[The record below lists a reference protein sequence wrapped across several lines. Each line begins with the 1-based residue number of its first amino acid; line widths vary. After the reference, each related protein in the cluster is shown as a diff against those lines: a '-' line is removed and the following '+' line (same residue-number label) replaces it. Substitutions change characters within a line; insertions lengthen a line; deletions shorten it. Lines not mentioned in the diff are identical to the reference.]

1 MKKLFF
7 LVFVL
12 VSALSWGQNNALF
25 DQGKEHYKN
34 GKFQEAINSW
44 EKVLD
49 NGKHSA
55 EVYFNLGNA
64 SYKLNKVAPS
74 IYYYEKALQLAP
86 ADKDI
91 KTNLKFA
98 ENARIDAV
106 EPLPKTIFKRWYEQ
120 LAGVLTYDGW
130 AIVAV
135 TGAVLFVLLFLSYW
149 FAGAETKKRLFFI
162 TSIIS
167 VLVLLVGLTMAYQT
181 YGDVLKDQ
189 PAIVFSESTEAK
201 SEPNMGSENAFVLHE
216 GTKVQ
221 ITAQED
227 SWVRVLL
234 ANGKDGW
241 IPASDV
247 KRL

>member
-1 MKKLFF
+1 ML
-7 LVFVL
+7 VL
-12 VSALSWGQNNALF
+12 VSVLGWGQNNALF
-25 DQGKEHYKN
+25 EQGKEHYKN
-34 GKFQEAINSW
+34 GKFTEAVNSW
-44 EKVLD
+44 EKVLS
-49 NGKHSA
+49 NGAHSA
-55 EVYFNLGNA
+55 PLYFNLGNA
-64 SYKLNKVAPS
+64 HYKLNHVAPS

-86 ADKDI
+86 ADAAI

-98 ENARIDAV
+98 ENARIDAI

-130 AIVAV
+130 AVTAV
-135 TGAVLFVLLFLSYW
+135 VGGILFVVLFLSYW
-149 FAGAETKKRLFFI
+149 FAAVERKKRLFFS
-162 TSIIS
+162 TSIVS
-167 VLVLLVGLTMAYQT
+167 VVVLFVGLVMAYQT

-221 ITAQED
+221 ITEEED
-227 SWVRVLL
+227 NWVHVLV

>member
-1 MKKLFF
+1 MKKLLFILLF
-7 LVFVL
+7 LF
-12 VSALSWGQNNALF
+12 SALSWGQNNALF
-25 DQGKEHYKN
+25 DQGTAHYKN
-34 GKFQEAINSW
+34 GKFQDAINSW
-44 EKVLD
+44 EKVLE

-55 EVYFNLGNA
+55 ALYFNLGNA

-86 ADKDI
+86 ADQNI

-98 ENARIDAV
+98 ENARIDAI

-130 AIVAV
+130 AITAV
-135 TGAVLFVLLFLSYW
+135 TGAILFGLLFLSYW
-149 FAGAETKKRLFFI
+149 FATAEGKKRLFFI
-162 TSIIS
+162 TSMIS
-167 VLVLLVGLTMAYQT
+167 VFVVIVGLVMAYQT

-189 PAIVFSESTEAK
+189 PAIVFSESIEVR
-201 SEPNMGSENAFVLHE
+201 SEPNMGSAGAFVLHE

-221 ITAQED
+221 ITETEE

-241 IPASDV
+241 IPASDL

>member
-1 MKKLFF
+1 MKKLLFI
-7 LVFVL
+7 LLLL
-12 VSALSWGQNNALF
+12 VSGLSWSQNNALF
-25 DQGKEHYKN
+25 NQGKEHYKN

-49 NGKHSA
+49 NGQHSA
-55 EVYFNLGNA
+55 DLYFNLGNA
-64 SYKLNKVAPS
+64 NYKLNKVAPS

-98 ENARIDAV
+98 ENARIDAI
-106 EPLPKTIFKRWYEQ
+106 EPLPKTVFKKWYEQ

-130 AIVAV
+130 AITSVI
-135 TGAVLFVLLFLSYW
+135 GAVLFVLLFLSYW
-149 FAGAETKKRLFFI
+149 FAAAEGKKRLFFI
-162 TSIIS
+162 TSLVS
-167 VLVLLVGLTMAYQT
+167 VLVLFVGLIMAYQT

-189 PAIVFSESTEAK
+189 PAIVFSESTDAK
-201 SEPNMGSENAFVLHE
+201 SEPSMGSESTFVLHE

-221 ITAQED
+221 IKAQED
-227 SWVRVLL
+227 SWVRVLV

-241 IPASDV
+241 IPASDI
-247 KRL
+247 KKL

>member
-1 MKKLFF
+1 MKKGLFI
-7 LVFVL
+7 LLVL
-12 VSALSWGQNNALF
+12 VSGLSWSQNNALF
-25 DQGKEHYKN
+25 NQGKEHYKN
-34 GKFQEAINSW
+34 GKFQEAIHSW

-55 EVYFNLGNA
+55 ELYFNLGNA
-64 SYKLNKVAPS
+64 NYKLNEVAPS

-98 ENARIDAV
+98 ENARIDAI

-130 AIVAV
+130 AVTAV
-135 TGAVLFVLLFLSYW
+135 MSAVLFVLLFLSYW
-149 FAGAETKKRLFFI
+149 FAAAEGKKRLFFT
-162 TSIIS
+162 TSIVS
-167 VLVLLVGLTMAYQT
+167 VLILLIGLTMAYQT

-201 SEPNMGSENAFVLHE
+201 NEPNMGSDTSFILNE

-227 SWVRVLL
+227 NWVRVLL

>member
-1 MKKLFF
+1 MKKILF
-7 LVFVL
+7 LLLVL
-12 VSALSWGQNNALF
+12 VSSLGWSQNNGLF

-34 GKFQEAINSW
+34 GKFQDAVTTW

-55 EVYFNLGNA
+55 ALYFNLGNA
-64 SYKLNKVAPS
+64 NYKLNKVAPS

-86 ADKDI
+86 ADAAI

-98 ENARIDAV
+98 ENARIDAI

-120 LAGVLTYDGW
+120 LAGALTYDGW
-130 AIVAV
+130 ARIAV
-135 TGAVLFVLLFLSYW
+135 TGAVLFVLLFLTYW
-149 FAGAETKKRLFFI
+149 FASAEGKKRLFFI
-162 TSIIS
+162 TSIVS
-167 VLVLLVGLTMAYQT
+167 VFVLLVGLVMAYQT
-181 YGDVLKDQ
+181 YGDVLKDT

-201 SEPNMGSENAFVLHE
+201 NEPNMGSENAFVVHE

-241 IPASDV
+241 IPASDL

>member
-1 MKKLFF
+1 MKKISF
-7 LVFVL
+7 LLLVL
-12 VSALSWGQNNALF
+12 VSGLSWSQNNALF

-34 GKFQEAINSW
+34 AKFQEAINSW

-55 EVYFNLGNA
+55 ELYFNLGNA
-64 SYKLNKVAPS
+64 HYKLNNVAPS

-98 ENARIDAV
+98 ENARIDAI
-106 EPLPKTIFKRWYEQ
+106 EPLPKTFFKRWYEQ
-120 LAGVLTYDGW
+120 LAGVLTYDSW
-130 AIVAV
+130 AIIAV
-135 TGAVLFVLLFLSYW
+135 VGAMLFVLLFLSYW
-149 FAGAETKKRLFFI
+149 FATSEGKKRLFFS
-162 TSIIS
+162 TSLVAI
-167 VLVLLVGLTMAYQT
+167 LVLLVGLTMAYQT
-181 YGDVLKDQ
+181 YGDVLKDM

-201 SEPNMGSENAFVLHE
+201 NEPNMGSNTTFVLHE

-221 ITAQED
+221 VTAQED
-227 SWVRVLL
+227 NWVRVLV

-241 IPASDV
+241 IPATAV
-247 KRL
+247 KKL

>member
-1 MKKLFF
+1 MKKLLF
-7 LVFVL
+7 LLLVS
-12 VSALSWGQNNALF
+12 VSALGWGQNNALF

-34 GKFQEAINSW
+34 AKFQEAINSW

-55 EVYFNLGNA
+55 ELYFNLGNA
-64 SYKLNKVAPS
+64 HYKMNHVAPS

-86 ADKDI
+86 SDKDI

-98 ENARIDAV
+98 ENARIDAI

-120 LAGVLTYDGW
+120 LAGILTYDGW
-130 AIVAV
+130 AITAVA
-135 TGAVLFVLLFLSYW
+135 GAILFVILFLSYW
-149 FAGAETKKRLFFI
+149 FAGAEAKKRLFFT
-162 TSIIS
+162 TSIVS
-167 VLVLLVGLTMAYQT
+167 VFVLLVGLAMAYQT
-181 YGDVLKDQ
+181 YSDVLNDQ
-189 PAIVFSESTEAK
+189 PAIIFSESTEAK
-201 SEPNMGSENAFVLHE
+201 SEPNMGSDTAFMLNE

-227 SWVRVLL
+227 SWVHVLL

-241 IPASDV
+241 IPASDL